1 MTWRRMDVCD
11 VGGTHGFLLSVN
23 HWYRQNKNKLGF
35 IISDHLA
42 WLMTFLAVTFCWVFF
57 RAHDVTQAFNIILSM
72 LNFSDILS
80 VLQQKR
86 YLSICL
92 FLVILCR
99 FLPETF
105 EFIKLNK
112 NKKSQIKIYVCILM
126 MLISIIMMNTIPTEF
141 LYFQF

>member
-1 MTWRRMDVCD
+1 
-11 VGGTHGFLLSVN
+11 
-23 HWYRQNKNKLGF
+23 
-35 IISDHLA
+35 
-42 WLMTFLAVTFCWVFF
+42 MTFLAVTFCWVFF
-57 RAHDVTQAFNIILSM
+57 RAHDITQAFNIILSM

-80 VLQQKR
+80 VVQQKR

-105 EFIKLNK
+105 ELIKLDK
-112 NKKSQIKIYVCILM
+112 NKRSQIKIYVCILM

>member
-1 MTWRRMDVCD
+1 
-11 VGGTHGFLLSVN
+11 
-23 HWYRQNKNKLGF
+23 
-35 IISDHLA
+35 
-42 WLMTFLAVTFCWVFF
+42 MTFLSVIFCWVFF
-57 RAHDVTQAFNIILSM
+57 RAHAISQAYSIIWSM
-72 LNFSDILS
+72 LNFSDIAS
-80 VLQQKR
+80 IMYQKR
-86 YLSICL
+86 YLTICL

-112 NKKSQIKIYVCILM
+112 NKRSQIKIYVCILM

>member
-1 MTWRRMDVCD
+1 
-11 VGGTHGFLLSVN
+11 
-23 HWYRQNKNKLGF
+23 
-35 IISDHLA
+35 
-42 WLMTFLAVTFCWVFF
+42 MTFLAVTFCWVFF
-57 RAHDVTQAFNIILSM
+57 RAHDMTQASNIILSM
-72 LNFSDILS
+72 LNFSNIES
-80 VLQQKR
+80 ILQQKR

-112 NKKSQIKIYVCILM
+112 NKRSQIKIYVCILM